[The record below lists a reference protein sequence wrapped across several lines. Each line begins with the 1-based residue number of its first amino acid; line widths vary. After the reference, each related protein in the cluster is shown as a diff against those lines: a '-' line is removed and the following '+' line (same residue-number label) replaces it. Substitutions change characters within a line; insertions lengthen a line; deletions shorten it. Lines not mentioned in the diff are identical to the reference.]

1 MWWVI
6 FAWLACRWRRT
17 YKVWL
22 VRHCVESQSYKLISI
37 IFISKM
43 KHLNSTGFL
52 RAILCLTFCF
62 AIAAYAAPLEKRD
75 ASSAIAEIV
84 DLLDSVA
91 LGVIVS

>member
-1 MWWVI
+1 
-6 FAWLACRWRRT
+6 
-17 YKVWL
+17 
-22 VRHCVESQSYKLISI
+22 
-37 IFISKM
+37 M

-52 RAILCLTFCF
+52 RAILCLTFFF
-62 AIAAYAAPLEKRD
+62 AIAAFAAPLEKRD